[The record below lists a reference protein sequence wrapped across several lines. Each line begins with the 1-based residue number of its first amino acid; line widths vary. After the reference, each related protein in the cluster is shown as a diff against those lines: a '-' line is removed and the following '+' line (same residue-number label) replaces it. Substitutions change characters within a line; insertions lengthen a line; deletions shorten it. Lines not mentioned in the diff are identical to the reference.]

1 MLVQGEVPTTPAI
14 ERLATGPEMLTGL
27 DRDVRAP
34 TDEASAPAVVA
45 ALLADPGGLPG
56 RTRRVTPDPRRRT
69 LAPAEVIAKLRAGA
83 GLTAPSPAGRLDYT
97 FDIGPRVRAIVL
109 DTVNRQG
116 SSRGLVLP
124 EQTRWLARRLAE
136 AGDRH
141 VLVISHN
148 PLDSSDGGPEA
159 LAAMG
164 AAGNVVAAIAGNR
177 HRNAIEPYRP
187 GGFWLITTGS
197 LADFPQQSRM
207 FCLRESS
214 GGGVVLDTWMV
225 DQDGRGL
232 AGTARELAYL
242 DAQGGRPQGYAG
254 RPADRNARLYVP

>member
-1 MLVQGEVPTTPAI
+1 
-14 ERLATGPEMLTGL
+14 
-27 DRDVRAP
+27 
-34 TDEASAPAVVA
+34 
-45 ALLADPGGLPG
+45 
-56 RTRRVTPDPRRRT
+56 VTPDPRRRT
-69 LAPAEVIAKLRAGA
+69 LTAAEVIAKLRTGA
-83 GLTAPSPAGRLDYT
+83 GLTAPEPAGRLDYT
-97 FDIGPRVRAIVL
+97 FDIGPRVRAVVL
-109 DTVNRQG
+109 DTVDRQG

-124 EQTRWLARRLAE
+124 EQTRWLERRLAE

-148 PLDSSDGGPEA
+148 PLDTSDGGPQA

-177 HRNAIEPYRP
+177 HRNSIEPYRA

-197 LADFPQQSRM
+197 LADFPMQSRM
-207 FCLRESS
+207 FCLREGD

-242 DAQGGRPQGYAG
+242 DAQGGRPQGYSG

>member
-1 MLVQGEVPTTPAI
+1 
-14 ERLATGPEMLTGL
+14 
-27 DRDVRAP
+27 VRA
-34 TDEASAPAVVA
+34 V
-45 ALLADPGGLPG
+45 
-56 RTRRVTPDPRRRT
+56 
-69 LAPAEVIAKLRAGA
+69 
-83 GLTAPSPAGRLDYT
+83 
-97 FDIGPRVRAIVL
+97 VL
-109 DTVNRQG
+109 DTVDRQG

-124 EQTRWLARRLAE
+124 EQTRWLERRLAE

-148 PLDSSDGGPEA
+148 PLDTSDGGPQA

-177 HRNAIEPYRP
+177 HRNSIEPYRA
-187 GGFWLITTGS
+187 GGFWLVTTGS
-197 LADFPQQSRM
+197 LADFPMQSRM
-207 FCLRESS
+207 FCLREGA

-242 DAQGGRPQGYAG
+242 DAQGGRPQLYAG
-254 RPADRNARLYVP
+254 PRADRNARLYVP